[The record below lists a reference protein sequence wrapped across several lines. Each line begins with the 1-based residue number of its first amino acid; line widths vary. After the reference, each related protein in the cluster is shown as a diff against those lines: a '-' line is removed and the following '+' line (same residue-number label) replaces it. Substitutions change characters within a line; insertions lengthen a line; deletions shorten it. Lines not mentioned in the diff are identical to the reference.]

1 MATGG
6 EAADDEEVVADARS
20 QYRMSCTEEDHDD
33 HARPR
38 KWIKFWCNFRNF
50 LPRCWQVLTAREM

>member
-38 KWIKFWCNFRNF
+38 KWIKFCATSGTFYHGVG
-50 LPRCWQVLTAREM
+50 RC